1 MTPADLSRTVVC
13 AVRCAVEDGELGAR
27 AVVPERVVV
36 ERTRP
41 GGVGEYAS
49 PVALQLAK
57 ASGRAPAEVA
67 GLLARRL
74 GAVAGIRR
82 VDITGPGFLNFTL
95 DAAGDAHDVVR
106 SVRARGSAYG
116 FADHP
121 HTRAAP
127 PTDGEPR
134 TRAVH
139 EAVGRLLAAQGMPD
153 EPGPPRV
160 APPARA
166 DGDVVR
172 RFGADAAR
180 WAMLA
185 TDPAQP
191 PHFGASLSVQGEASE
206 FFRVR
211 YAVSRARALVRNA
224 DQLGF
229 RTRDETTDTPTDGHA
244 RPLLDALREYPL
256 VLEAAAH
263 HRAPERLAR
272 HLVVLADA
280 LLDFQYDVLPKGD
293 EKPSAAHRSRLAL
306 AEAAGTVLAGGL
318 TLLGIGVP
326 DVV

>member
-1 MTPADLSRTVVC
+1 MTPADLSRTVVR
-13 AVRCAVEDGELGAR
+13 AVRCAVEDGELGAG
-27 AVVPERVVV
+27 AVVPERIVV

-41 GGVGEYAS
+41 GGVGEYATA
-49 PVALQLAK
+49 VALRLAK
-57 ASGRAPAEVA
+57 ASGRTPAEVA

-82 VDITGPGFLNFTL
+82 VDITGPGFLNFSL
-95 DAAGDAHDVVR
+95 DATGDADDVVR
-106 SVRARGSAYG
+106 LVRARGSEYG

-121 HTRAAP
+121 HTSAAP
-127 PTDGEPR
+127 ITDQEPR
-134 TRAVH
+134 TRAVR
-139 EAVGRLLAAQGMPD
+139 EAVGRLLAAQGLPD
-153 EPGPPRV
+153 EPGAPRV
-160 APPARA
+160 APVARA

-180 WAMLA
+180 WGMLA

-191 PHFGASLSVQGEASE
+191 PHFGAVLSVQGEASE
-206 FFRVR
+206 FWRVR

-229 RTRDETTDTPTDGHA
+229 RTSTGTAADTGADTA
-244 RPLLDALREYPL
+244 TALLGALREYPL

-272 HLVVLADA
+272 HLVVVADA

-306 AEAAGTVLAGGL
+306 ADAAGTVLAGGL

-326 DVV
+326 EVV